1 MAFKVGCAVV
11 GIGSLFIFE
20 EDTVQRVAAA
30 VFGCSNDVQYLFQ
43 LDSLDCWFLFGA
55 RMRSAVYSR

>member
-1 MAFKVGCAVV
+1 MRTVV

-30 VFGCSNDVQYLFQ
+30 VFGGCSNDVQYLFQ
-43 LDSLDCWFLFGA
+43 LDSLDCRWF
-55 RMRSAVYSR
+55 V